1 VRAEAISCRNVEI
14 ASAACGRLAMTVE
27 APLPV
32 IDIHTHC
39 ASRPT
44 SDRFG
49 VAEAMR
55 GTPAGRNMVT
65 NYRGLPAVAYHEM
78 TDFDLQQEVSA
89 RAGLT
94 HRILSNPFPAETW
107 TAVSSAPALDI
118 VRFVND
124 QIAALVDRAPNLWG
138 LGTLNPLD
146 RDYIAE
152 GERCLGPLG
161 FKGLLI
167 TTSWHGRFI
176 DGEESFPFWEWAEHA
191 QVPLFIHPPRVPIGH
206 DQQMDQYKLDEL
218 VGRPFD
224 TAMALARMILSGL
237 FDRFPRLKIV
247 VAHMGGGL
255 LPVMGRLDFG
265 WRLGCDGMPERAVIR
280 CARRPTE
287 YLKLLHVDTMGFWA
301 PHVREAIEVFGA
313 DRVMLGTDYG
323 PVPIDPREH
332 VEIVTGLAIS
342 AADKEK
348 ILWRNAAGFFGLG
361 DLE

>member
-1 VRAEAISCRNVEI
+1 MRSMPI
-14 ASAACGRLAMTVE
+14 
-27 APLPV
+27 

-39 ASRPT
+39 APRPT
-44 SDRFG
+44 GDRFG
-49 VAEAMR
+49 VADAMR

-89 RAGLT
+89 RAGVT

-146 RDYIAE
+146 ATHIAE

-161 FKGLLI
+161 HKGLLL

-176 DGEESFPFWEWAEHA
+176 DTEESFPFWEWAQDR

-206 DQQMDQYKLDEL
+206 DQQMGQYKLDEL

-237 FDRFPRLKIV
+237 FDRFPRLKIA

-265 WRLGCDGMPERAVIR
+265 WRLGCDGMPDGTEILCR
-280 CARRPTE
+280 RRPSE
-287 YLKLLHVDTMGFWA
+287 YLQLLHVDTMGFWA
-301 PHVREAIEVFGA
+301 PHVREAVEVFGA

-332 VEIVTGLAIS
+332 IEIVTGLDVTED
-342 AADKEK
+342 DKQK
-348 ILWRNAAGFFGLG
+348 MLWRNASRFF
-361 DLE
+361 DLHVL

>member
-1 VRAEAISCRNVEI
+1 MPI
-14 ASAACGRLAMTVE
+14 
-27 APLPV
+27 
-32 IDIHTHC
+32 IDTHTHC
-39 ASRPT
+39 APRPAG
-44 SDRFG
+44 DRFG
-49 VAEAMR
+49 VADAMR
-55 GTPAGRNMVT
+55 GMPAGRNMIT

-89 RAGLT
+89 RAGIT

-107 TAVSSAPALDI
+107 TVVSSAPALDI
-118 VRFVND
+118 VKFVND

-146 RDYIAE
+146 RTHIAE

-161 FKGLLI
+161 HKGLLI

-176 DGEESFPFWEWAEHA
+176 DTEEAFPFWEWAQDR

-206 DQQMDQYKLDEL
+206 DRQMGQYKLDEL

-237 FDRFPRLKIV
+237 FDRFPRLRIA

-265 WRLGCDGMPERAVIR
+265 WRLGCAGMPSGTEIR
-280 CARRPTE
+280 CQRRPSE

-301 PHVREAIEVFGA
+301 PHVREAVEVFGA

-332 VEIVTGLAIS
+332 VEIVTGLDATDD
-342 AADKEK
+342 DKQNM
-348 ILWRNAAGFFGLG
+348 LWRNAARFF
-361 DLE
+361 DLDVR